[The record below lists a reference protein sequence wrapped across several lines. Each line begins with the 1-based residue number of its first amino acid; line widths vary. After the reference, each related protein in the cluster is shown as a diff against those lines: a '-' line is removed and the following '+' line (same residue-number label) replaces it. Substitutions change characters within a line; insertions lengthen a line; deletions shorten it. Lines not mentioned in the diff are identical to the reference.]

1 MCRKQIGW
9 FLIQNLAVKLKSKWT
24 ITCSLEHL
32 DLFLLCSIFWA
43 FQSSLDQRFLFFI
56 LKVYNC
62 RYGVVFFT
70 ILTSCKCDSGLAR
83 LLTFP
88 WKQWWH
94 MLFNSFSDMTLM
106 VCVETI
112 VIKPRNISRKLVKQT
127 YEVCPLRE
135 GYYHYNYLCKWLIYP
150 NTLQY
155 KAMNKQVVEQE
166 LIIIKQNAAWYPYT
180 LVKKRNDA
188 MIWCSIFLT

>member
-1 MCRKQIGW
+1 MNNYMLLGTSRFVFIVFYLLSSPKLSWSAI
-9 FLIQNLAVKLKSKWT
+9 FPHLENLQLSLR
-24 ITCSLEHL
+24 CSV
-32 DLFLLCSIFWA
+32 
-43 FQSSLDQRFLFFI
+43 FFI
-56 LKVYNC
+56 L
-62 RYGVVFFT
+62 
-70 ILTSCKCDSGLAR
+70 LTSCKCDSRLGC

-127 YEVCPLRE
+127 YEVCPSRE
-135 GYYHYNYLCKWLIYP
+135 GYYHYNYLYKWLIYP

-180 LVKKRNDA
+180 LVKKRSDA

>member
-32 DLFLLCSIFWA
+32 VFFLLLCSIFWA
-43 FQSSLDQRFLFFI
+43 LQSCLDQQFVLILKAYNCPYGVLFFFI
-56 LKVYNC
+56 L
-62 RYGVVFFT
+62 
-70 ILTSCKCDSGLAR
+70 ITSCKCDSRLGC

-127 YEVCPLRE
+127 YEVFPSRE
-135 GYYHYNYLCKWLIYP
+135 GYYHYKHLCLYKWLIYP

-155 KAMNKQVVEQE
+155 KTMKKQVVEQE
-166 LIIIKQNAAWYPYT
+166 LIIIKQN
-180 LVKKRNDA
+180 
-188 MIWCSIFLT
+188 